1 MVKYKNIIITFI
13 VILLLAGGFGAY
25 MFYDGQSKAKASV
38 APQLASDL
46 IAAAANLT
54 IAPESLNFLSA
65 TFSDSKLISIN
76 YIAEKKDG
84 KLLKFNFEIHGNDK
98 PVLSEIYELTPYKM
112 DQIVWQKDQTENKPT
127 GQP

>member
-1 MVKYKNIIITFI
+1 MVKYKNIIIAFI
-13 VILLLAGGFGAY
+13 IILLLIGSWGSH
-25 MFYDGQSKAKASV
+25 MFYTGQSKAKASV

-65 TFSDSKLISIN
+65 IFSDSKLISIN
-76 YIAEKKDG
+76 YIAEKENG

-98 PVLSEIYELTPYKM
+98 PVLSKIYELTPYKM
-112 DQIVWQKDQTENKPT
+112 DRIVWQKDLTESKPI